1 MRELSL
7 NMESLP
13 VEFSRVYFRGQPPM
27 GGWPETFAVVT
38 AHNPEGVVDDPSANE
53 TADLSLRQEIER
65 AGLIH
70 FRVTGGSL
78 DGRHQEPGWGIVLAT
93 PELARDLS
101 ERFEQLAYFWVEN
114 SRLFLVDTQT
124 GERFQQNAW
133 LDRLLG

>member
-1 MRELSL
+1 
-7 NMESLP
+7 MESLP

-78 DGRHQEPGWGIVLAT
+78 DGRHQEPGWGIVLAA
-93 PELARDLS
+93 PDLARDLS